1 MADTD
6 SAGPADPAVVIAA
19 RLERLRRAGA
29 WSSSGPVS
37 DFAATKISGFEP
49 AGQVF
54 AATVLHLGYTTS
66 RARCTGSWG
75 YTPRTD
81 LAGSGGPFHTLLRRL
96 YGARRTVLARAVA
109 ECEAL
114 DADGI
119 IATRIEIEEY
129 PTGGTAITLEGM
141 AVRARSSTRP
151 ARPFTTHV
159 TAQDF
164 ARLLDEGWM
173 PFELVTGIAIA
184 SRHDD
189 KHTREQTRRGL
200 GLAANREIT
209 GYSHLVNDARRDARN
224 QLGQAVE
231 TCGGDGVVVDAMTL
245 TISEREC
252 PTNEGQH
259 DHVANAT
266 VAGTA
271 IVRLPAAL
279 DTAPRRPLTIMRLD
293 ARTGQD
299 PVVVAHS
306 PTTPTEHDPTTPDS
320 QGNAADATRAPD
332 AADGKSLIARDDK
345 APLTDR
351 VANRLAARQRRKDVF
366 RSDNAD

>member
-6 SAGPADPAVVIAA
+6 AAGTADPAVVIAA

-37 DFAATKISGFEP
+37 DFAATKVSGFEP

-66 RARCTGSWG
+66 RARCTGSWA

-81 LAGSGGPFHTLLRRL
+81 LAGSGGPFHTLLRRQ

-114 DADGI
+114 GADGVI
-119 IATRIEIEEY
+119 GIRIKTEEY
-129 PTGGTAITLEGM
+129 PAGGTAITLEGL

-164 ARLLDEGWM
+164 ARLLDQGWM

-189 KHTREQTRRGL
+189 KNTRQQTRRGL
-200 GLAANREIT
+200 GLEANREIT

-224 QLGQAVE
+224 QLRLAVE
-231 TCGGDGVVVDAMTL
+231 ACGGDGVVVGAMTL

-259 DHVANAT
+259 DHIANTT

-271 IVRLPAAL
+271 IVRLPADL
-279 DTAPRRPLTIMRLD
+279 GTPPRRPLTIMRLD
-293 ARTGQD
+293 PRTRPD

-306 PTTPTEHDPTTPDS
+306 PAVPTE
-320 QGNAADATRAPD
+320 NEAATASNAPD
-332 AADGKSLIARDDK
+332 ANDGESLITRDEK

-351 VANRLAARQRRKDVF
+351 VANRMAARQRRKDVF
-366 RSDNAD
+366 RSDNTD